1 MRLLCLKLSNTC
13 NFDRVIR
20 RWFAIVTFKFVDRI
34 QWIYHS
40 NETSFAEFLHGIF
53 HVLGFYKLTLG
64 FFLANFSFWPLW
76 WNSRIFQS
84 ALVEDRPWCPGVIL
98 NKIKPVQ
105 PFLQSRL
112 KWIVTIYLSIW
123 ISTKKLDCTIE
134 NVFIYSAPCLC
145 ASLSSILP
153 TNALWLCCLLL

>member
-20 RWFAIVTFKFVDRI
+20 RWFAIVTFKFLDRI

-112 KWIVTIYLSIW
+112 KWIVTIYLSIRLR
-123 ISTKKLDCTIE
+123 TFLFTLRL
-134 NVFIYSAPCLC
+134 VFALVYQASYQRMRCGCVVCYCSFLQAFLC
-145 ASLSSILP
+145 
-153 TNALWLCCLLL
+153 